1 MRHRTVQVGSRVK
14 KILIAAIRGI
24 MIQKDYGSLLG
35 KLSSAYS
42 DYAPLSAE
50 AQEQAIRTLVDGG
63 SHTKRLID
71 PFPPRL
77 QAAQGAYVT
86 DLDGH
91 RILDFWQGHYANI
104 LGHNPPQ
111 VTRALAEALEGG
123 WGLQTGF
130 LERSQTEL
138 AEILCATTPAK
149 KVRFTTS
156 GTLATMYAIL
166 LARAFT
172 GRELV
177 LKVGGGWHGGH
188 LWGLKGVGHHDRGG
202 LNQVEGRGIPEGIAE
217 DVLVTC
223 FNDPQQLE
231 DAFKA
236 HGDRLACFI
245 VEPVIGAG
253 GMMPAHPE
261 FLQTARRMADRYGAL
276 LIFDEV
282 ISGFR
287 FRAGDV
293 GLLYGVQPDL
303 LTLGKI
309 IGGGMPVAAVGGR
322 AEIMDLVGKRSG
334 GKVKFTGGTYS
345 GHPLSMLAAVTLLR
359 YLVAN
364 ESEIYPKIEQTS
376 KLLRE
381 SVMEVFASAGVPARW
396 AGGENSVLPHPS
408 INMLCFPFR
417 EDAPLDTPDQ
427 VLNPEVCDLQMT
439 EVVIKLAMLLEEV
452 HLVHGLGGVSAAH
465 TEEDIHRLR
474 SAFGRALERI
484 KQLGG

>member
-1 MRHRTVQVGSRVK
+1 MIPKNYGA
-14 KILIAAIRGI
+14 IL
-24 MIQKDYGSLLG
+24 S

-42 DYAPLSAE
+42 EYAPLSAQ
-50 AQEQAIRTLVDGG
+50 AQQQAIQILVDGG

-77 QAAQGAYVT
+77 QAAHGAYVT

-111 VTRALAEALEGG
+111 VTGVLAEALEAG

-130 LERSQTEL
+130 LERSQIEL
-138 AEILCATTPAK
+138 AEILCATTPVE

-172 GRELV
+172 EREMV

-188 LWGLKGVGHHDRGG
+188 LWGLKGVGHHDREGFD
-202 LNQVEGRGIPEGIAE
+202 QVEGRGIPEGIAE

-223 FNDPQQLE
+223 FNEPQQLE

-261 FLQTARRMADRYGAL
+261 YLQTARSLADRYGAL

-293 GLLYGVQPDL
+293 GALYGVQPDL
-303 LTLGKI
+303 LTMGKI
-309 IGGGMPVAAVGGR
+309 IGGGMPVASVGGR
-322 AEIMDLVGKRSG
+322 TEIMGLVEKRGG

-359 YLVAN
+359 YLREH
-364 ESEIYPKIEQTS
+364 ESEIYPKIGQTS
-376 KLLRE
+376 EMLRE
-381 SVMEVFASAGVPARW
+381 SVMEVFSQAGVLARW

-417 EDAPLDTPDQ
+417 EDAPLDTPEQ

-439 EVVIKLAMLLEEV
+439 EVVIKLAMLLEDV
-452 HLVHGLGGVSAAH
+452 HLVHGLGGLSAAH
-465 TEEDIHRLR
+465 TDEDIWRLSEAFS
-474 SAFGRALERI
+474 SAVNRI
-484 KQLGG
+484 QDLGG